1 MKPVIS
7 FLLQLSPQTAY
18 SNLEAV
24 ARNLSDGLEI
34 LLNYKKV
41 KCSIFMDGPTMEM
54 LKKVAKPLAVGKIR
68 AGSDEGLVEFLG
80 GGYYDPMLPLFPK
93 DLQTRQLKKHKSKL
107 KSFLGVEPQGYFNS
121 SLVWEMG
128 MISVLEE
135 NAFEYALVSET
146 AVRAALGRNSPISG
160 WFTVEDQGSLM
171 RVVPVSDELSK
182 VISEDDLRWK
192 EIAEYYNRE
201 NKPVVVLLDLPPQAE
216 EIVGFFERL
225 VDFVETNEV
234 QTWPVSYV
242 VNQLPPE
249 GSLSYLISAG
259 RKLGLPFA
267 ANTCREM
274 LIQRPEINL
283 LQKNLLNLFHRG
295 KDNLQGKELEQ
306 FYEEL
311 LPAMSPIFYRNLQ
324 DDEGMRSLKVRQWG
338 FRYLQKAA
346 HCLDALMNFSGL
358 RIDVCDFLQQGRKQ
372 IWVENPEISCL
383 VDYNRGGA
391 FRLFNYKT
399 SAVNYANVWHDDG
412 TPTVFLAECL
422 LPNADLSAEQI
433 GVMLAGRDCLLME
446 PYDYQIKRGSQN
458 AQVQLCGEQGF
469 HVGGVKGVFQVKKY
483 LDFDNSTSQIKASF
497 EIFNSTYQENCSFFG
512 TLLELGILDSNEG
525 VCLTAD
531 GAAVKW
537 NGKEPFIYPD
547 AKRFKIRDFGLECAI
562 ELEFD
567 SPTPVFVGPIF
578 SASSAAAPQMFQGIQ
593 IYPFWKSALDV
604 SQKFECKMNITLSKR

>member
-18 SNLEAV
+18 GNLEAV

-54 LKKVAKPLAVGKIR
+54 LKKVAKPLAMGKIR
-68 AGSDEGLVEFLG
+68 AGIDEGLLEFLG

-93 DLQTRQLKKHKSKL
+93 DLQVCQLKKHKSKL

-135 NAFEYALVSET
+135 NAFDYALVSES
-146 AVRAALGRNSPISG
+146 AVREALGRNAPVSG

-171 RVVPVSDELSK
+171 RIVPVSDELSK
-182 VISEDDLRWK
+182 AIGEDDLRWS
-192 EIAEYYNRE
+192 EIAESYNRE
-201 NKPVVVLLDLPPQAE
+201 DKPVVVLLDLPPQAG

-234 QTWPVSYV
+234 QTWPVSYI
-242 VNQLPPE
+242 VNQLQPE
-249 GSLSYLISAG
+249 GSLSYLVSAG
-259 RKLGLPFA
+259 RKLGLPLA

-283 LQKNLLNLFHRG
+283 LQKDLLNLFHRG
-295 KDNLQGKELEQ
+295 KDNLQGKDLEK

-324 DDEGMRSLKVRQWG
+324 NDEGMRSLKVRQWG

-346 HCLDALMNFSGL
+346 HDLDSLMNFSGL
-358 RIDVCDFLQQGRKQ
+358 RIDVSDFLLQGRKQ
-372 IWVENPEISCL
+372 IWVENPGVSCL
-383 VDYNRGGA
+383 VDYSQGGVL
-391 FRLFNYKT
+391 RLLNYKV
-399 SAVNYANVWHDDG
+399 SGVNYANVWHDDG
-412 TPTVFLAECL
+412 GPTIFLGECL
-422 LPNADLSAEQI
+422 LPNADLSADQI
-433 GVMLAGRDCLLME
+433 GVMLAGRDSLLME
-446 PYDYQIKRGSQN
+446 PYDYQVKRGSQS
-458 AQVQLCGEQGF
+458 AQIEMSGEQGF
-469 HVGGVKGVFQVKKY
+469 RVAAVQGVFHIKKD
-483 LDFDNSTSQIKASF
+483 LDFDNVSPQIGVSY
-497 EIFNSTYQENCSFFG
+497 EVTNSTYGENHCYFG
-512 TLLELGILDSNEG
+512 TLLELGVLDSAEG
-525 VCLTAD
+525 PCLVAD
-531 GAAVKW
+531 GENVKW
-537 NGKEPFIYPD
+537 DGKEPFIYPD
-547 AKRFKIRDFGLECAI
+547 AKVLKVRDTGLGCAM

-567 SPTPVFVGPIF
+567 NPTPVFIGPIF
-578 SASSAAAPQMFQGIQ
+578 SASTAAAPQMFQGIK
-593 IYPFWKSALDV
+593 IYPFWKSTLDV
-604 SQKFECKMNITLSKR
+604 SGRLNCKMTLRFSKR